1 MGEGHEGVPRYEVG
15 GGDRSPG
22 GDGAGPPADGGGRV
36 PGARTARL
44 WARRHAASTG
54 RSRAG
59 DRSQSKPV
67 AQLTCRVRDGGAE
80 VGSNLY
86 EVDRRDRRTRAR
98 QILTSGP
105 NGRGFSPHAGTSFR
119 PNRSDSRADAD
130 FVSPGGAFHPS
141 RRAAVI

>member
-1 MGEGHEGVPRYEVG
+1 MGKGHEGVPRYEVG

-22 GDGAGPPADGGGRV
+22 GDDACPPADGGSRV

-44 WARRHAASTG
+44 RSRRHAASSG
-54 RSRAG
+54 WSRAG

-67 AQLTCRVRDGGAE
+67 AQLTRRVRNGGAE

-86 EVDRRDRRTRAR
+86 EADRGDRRTRPR
-98 QILTSGP
+98 QILTTGP
-105 NGRGFSPHAGTSFR
+105 NGRASSQHAGTSLW
-119 PNRSDSRADAD
+119 PNAHHSRADWG